1 MIVNPNNGQYYVKKK
16 KGKEAVPALMV
27 YPQAYPNQYVA
38 QPQPMYQMSTQPY
51 GMMQPIPQA
60 TPQPMVV
67 PVGSPQYVPIG
78 PPVMMAQPVATPK
91 PKPAVKPVKKQP
103 RKPDKIII
111 IQKQPRP
118 QEDDC
123 CNIF

>member
-1 MIVNPNNGQYYVKKK
+1 MIDNNGQYYLKRK
-16 KGKEAVPALMV
+16 KGKETVPALMV

-38 QPQPMYQMSTQPY
+38 QPQPMFQMPTQPY
-51 GMMQPIPQA
+51 GMVQPIPQA

-67 PVGSPQYVPIG
+67 PVGPPQYVPIG
-78 PPVMMAQPVATPK
+78 QPVMMPVATPK
-91 PKPAVKPVKKQP
+91 PKPAVQPVKPVKKKP

-123 CNIF
+123 CFIF